1 MADLRQDL
9 VNKINNDKYFAEVE
23 LVRLASEPNM
33 NYKSKIDDMSE
44 LLNEIALA
52 NIKIQ
57 LIENVYFKQQ
67 AMQTTN
73 TMPQQGSVIHNGQTH
88 GE

>member
-1 MADLRQDL
+1 MADLKQDL

-23 LVRLASEPNM
+23 LVRLASEPNT
-33 NYKSKIDDMSE
+33 NYKCKIDDMSK
-44 LLNEIALA
+44 LLDEIALA

-67 AMQTTN
+67 TTQTIN
-73 TMPQQGSVIHNGQTH
+73 SMPQQGGVIHNGQTH

>member
-1 MADLRQDL
+1 MADLKLDL
-9 VNKINNDKYFAEVE
+9 INKVNNDKYFAEVE
-23 LVRLASEPNM
+23 LVRLAGEPNT
-33 NYKSKIDDMSE
+33 NYKNKIDEMSR
-44 LLNEIALA
+44 LLDEIALG

-67 AMQTTN
+67 MTQN
-73 TMPQQGSVIHNGQTH
+73 VNMMPQQGSVIPNGQTH